1 MRSPL
6 FPIFFILFF
15 SFLATGLS
23 AQSGNIESAE
33 EAKILVAA
41 GRAVHAGEAREAV
54 SLFQKLLKENALPKA
69 YYLDYARVL
78 QSLGMT
84 DEALRWY
91 RAYRDVYPGNEL
103 AENGI
108 FACEHISSFRRNPY
122 SIRLYVLPRIN
133 SPYMERHPLYTD
145 GHLLFSREK
154 GEERSWLEAD
164 PDIGALPVET
174 GMASLIPARAAD
186 FDIESDTGSL
196 VFAGKKGKNGNW
208 QLYYKNALSAGA
220 EKEVLLPF
228 CSADFNTRYP
238 AWSPGRQYLFFSSD
252 RPGGFGGMDI
262 WFLPRDSLFSASA
275 RNAGPLVNT
284 AGDELAPAFSPSG
297 ALVFSSNGHPGLGG
311 FDLFEIKM
319 DASARFAD
327 SLAHLGSPLNSGY
340 DELKM
345 TWVSAGRGFL
355 LSSRPGGQGLQDIFE
370 WKAASDFLRFMVFD
384 STDGQP
390 LSGVSFYALGKGGS
404 MEFLGVS
411 DAQGRISFLTKEK
424 RRGGIR
430 LEKAGYESR
439 LISAPNHKLGKGA
452 AIRVSLRREI
462 DVRIAGIVK
471 NKASGSPIAGVALRC
486 ASSGPDSLLLTTD
499 SGGRFFLEARPGE
512 HWVFDIH
519 RNAYLPTHE
528 ELFTRAD
535 KKHALYHVT
544 LWLNPLIEGKAI
556 VLEEILFK
564 YKSTEIDEEA
574 SRDLKKLL
582 DMLIE
587 NPDLIVEISTH
598 TDSRGGYQYN
608 EILSQKRAQ
617 ALVDWLVTRGVA
629 PSRLVARGYGEY
641 RLVNE
646 CADSVPCPEWKHRQ
660 NRRAEVKI
668 LGNRDTLKGLITAA
682 DHHWDIDPQEIPV
695 YIPDSLKNKRQEPA
709 KDRSHVAKNEEKAP
723 ALSPKT
729 EAPLP
734 ATGEVYVVQFAASTR
749 AGDRFPAAERM
760 GPLIKEKFGRFTR
773 FMIGPLPTL
782 EEAYRLRDRLR
793 EKGFRDAFIVAYL
806 EGKRLN
812 IRY

>member
-6 FPIFFILFF
+6 FPILFILFF
-15 SFLATGLS
+15 SFLATDLS
-23 AQSGNIESAE
+23 GQQGNVESAE

-41 GRAVHAGEAREAV
+41 GRAARAGQAREAV

-69 YYLDYARVL
+69 YYLDYARAL
-78 QSLGMT
+78 QSVGMI

-91 RAYRDVYPGNEL
+91 RAYLDVYPGNKL

-122 SIRLYVLPRIN
+122 SIRLYALPRIN
-133 SPYMERHPLYTD
+133 SPGMDRHPLYTD
-145 GHLLFSREK
+145 GHLLFSREE
-154 GEERSWLEAD
+154 GEARTWLEAD
-164 PDIGALPVET
+164 PEIGSLPVET

-196 VFAGKKGKNGNW
+196 VFAVKKDKSGSW
-208 QLYYKNALSAGA
+208 QLYFKSSIAAGA
-220 EKEVLLPF
+220 EKEVRLPF

-262 WFLPRDSLFSASA
+262 WFLPRDSLFSASP
-275 RNAGPLVNT
+275 RNAGPLINT
-284 AGDELAPAFSPSG
+284 PGDELAPGFSPSG

-327 SLAHLGSPLNSGY
+327 SAAHTGSPINSGY
-340 DELKM
+340 DELRM

-370 WKAASDFLRFMVFD
+370 WKSESDFLRFEVFD
-384 STDGQP
+384 STDQKP
-390 LSGVSFYALGKGGS
+390 LSGVSFYSQRDDGS
-404 MEFLGVS
+404 MEFLGIT
-411 DAQGRISFLTKEK
+411 DAKGQISFLTKESD
-424 RRGGIR
+424 RGGIS
-430 LEKAGYESR
+430 LEKTGYESR
-439 LISAPNHKLGKGA
+439 LISRPGRKFRKGA

-462 DVRIAGIVK
+462 EVRIAGVVK
-471 NKASGSPIAGVALRC
+471 NKADGSPMAGVEIRC
-486 ASSGPDSLLLTTD
+486 AGPGSDSLLLSSD
-499 SGGRFFLEARPGE
+499 SSGRFFLEAQPGE

-519 RNAYLPTHE
+519 RNAYLPAHE
-528 ELFTRAD
+528 ELFTEANQ
-535 KKHALYHVT
+535 KHALYKVT
-544 LWLNPLIEGKAI
+544 LWLNPLIRGKPI

-564 YKSTEIDEEA
+564 YKSTEIDEDA

-587 NPDLIVEISTH
+587 NPDLLVEISTH

-617 ALVDWLVTRGVA
+617 AVVDWLVTRGVA

-668 LGNRDTLKGLITAA
+668 LGTRDSLKGLITAA
-682 DHHWDIDPQEIPV
+682 DHHWDIDPQEIPL
-695 YIPDSLKNKRQEPA
+695 YIPDSLERKRQEHT
-709 KDRSHVAKNEEKAP
+709 KIKNKVAKGKGKTRV
-723 ALSPKT
+723 SPPKQET
-729 EAPLP
+729 PLP

-749 AGDRFPAAERM
+749 AGDRFPAAERL

-782 EEAYRLRDRLR
+782 EEAYQLRDRLR
-793 EKGFRDAFIVAYL
+793 EKGFRDAFIVAYRD
-806 EGKRLN
+806 GRRLS